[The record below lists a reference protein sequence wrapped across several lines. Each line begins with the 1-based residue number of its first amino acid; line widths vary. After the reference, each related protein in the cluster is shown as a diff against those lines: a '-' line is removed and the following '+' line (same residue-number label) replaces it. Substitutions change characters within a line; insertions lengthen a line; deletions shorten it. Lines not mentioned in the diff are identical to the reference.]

1 VDDLEPLGTSSVE
14 HKKESRSQVVRLV
27 VGAVLGVALILF
39 VVQNTQ
45 SVQLNWLTFT
55 FQTQQ
60 WILLVIVAA
69 ITLGLANVVGHLVR
83 RGRRRRKGKRSK
95 DDAHDH

>member
-1 VDDLEPLGTSSVE
+1 VDDLEPLGGSPSVE

-27 VGAVLGVALILF
+27 VGALLGLALILF

-45 SVQLNWLTFT
+45 TVQLNWLTFT

-60 WILLVIVAA
+60 WILVVIVVA
-69 ITLGLANVVGHLVR
+69 ITLGLANVVGHLYR
-83 RGRRRRKGKRSK
+83 RARRRSRKAK
-95 DDAHDH
+95 DEATHG